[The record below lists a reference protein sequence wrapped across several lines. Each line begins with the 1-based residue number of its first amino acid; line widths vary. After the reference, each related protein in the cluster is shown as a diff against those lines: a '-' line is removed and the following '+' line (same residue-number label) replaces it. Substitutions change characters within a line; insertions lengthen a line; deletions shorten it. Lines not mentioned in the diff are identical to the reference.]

1 MYGVGVYPNQGV
13 CSAPGIRSKM
23 RSTEKG
29 TGNSMQ
35 GLTRH
40 TTLAA
45 FVLTSVFLLAGV
57 CFADDSKPP
66 FLIIGHAGSPTK
78 QPDNTIE
85 GFEQALKDGANAVEM
100 DLCITGDHQVVSWHD
115 WDPDSTISLARQA
128 GLQDFKYRPWNPNLD
143 SAYRVPVDQLTL
155 KQFRRHYGYTSN
167 QNNSALTGAA
177 TKTHHQIPT
186 FEQIAKWMAGKDQ
199 LEMVYL
205 DIKIPADKP
214 EYVSIYIDQIYAAA
228 KKYGVED
235 KLVFFSPH
243 LNIALQAKRYTEA
256 NNIPLKIGLDQE
268 LPASPVMSLDPKKYD
283 VAQKSSNLGFE
294 YGSIGRPTA
303 VTMVGGWSSYSNI
316 LQRMNRLKNQ
326 SGTSD
331 AYKKTQLIAWTIN
344 DEEEIK
350 WLLKNG
356 GHGINGIM
364 SDDPAKVAYYVRKYV
379 GRTELEDA
387 RKKLLWAKE
396 ELDQAANDLEDTGFF
411 GSIWEF
417 FSGSKKRALKRAQAA
432 YEQARYRYQ
441 KLLFTGKDGSKPSTG
456 GSEPR
461 RGITRD
467 GNDDM

>member
-1 MYGVGVYPNQGV
+1 MGWECTRTRPFGPHLDT
-13 CSAPGIRSKM
+13 RSKN
-23 RSTEKG
+23 EKHRERP
-29 TGNSMQ
+29 GNSMKDFNSHIR
-35 GLTRH
+35 LT
-40 TTLAA
+40 A
-45 FVLTSVFLLAGV
+45 FVLTAVFLLAGV
-57 CFADDSKPP
+57 CFAGDSKPP

-85 GFEQALKDGANAVEM
+85 GFEQALKDGANAIEM

-128 GLQDFKYRPWNPNLD
+128 GLQDFKYRPWNPNVD
-143 SAYRVPVDQLTL
+143 SAYRVPIDQLTL

-167 QNNSALTGAA
+167 QSNSALTGSAS
-177 TKTHHQIPT
+177 KIHHQIPT
-186 FEQIAKWMAGKDQ
+186 FEEIAKWMAGKDQ

-205 DIKIPADKP
+205 DIKIPEDKP

-235 KLVFFSPH
+235 KLVFFSAH

-256 NNIPLKIGLDQE
+256 NDIPLKIGLDQE
-268 LPASPVMSLDPKKYD
+268 LPASLIMSLNPKKYD
-283 VAQKSSNLGFE
+283 VTRKASDLGFE
-294 YGSIGRPTA
+294 YGSVGRPTKLT
-303 VTMVGGWSSYSNI
+303 VHGGWSSYEKI
-316 LQRMNRLKNQ
+316 IQRMNKLKNQ
-326 SGTSD
+326 PGTSES
-331 AYKKTQLIAWTIN
+331 YKNTKLIAWTIN

-356 GHGINGIM
+356 GDGINGIM

-379 GRTELEDA
+379 GRTEMEDA

-396 ELDQAANDLEDTGFF
+396 ELDQAAHDLEDTGFF
-411 GSIWEF
+411 GNIWEF
-417 FSGSKKRALKRAQAA
+417 FSGSKKRTLKGARAT
-432 YEQARYRYQ
+432 YEQARLRYQ
-441 KLLFTGKDGSKPSTG
+441 KLLFTGKDGVKPSTG
-456 GSEPR
+456 GPDKR